1 MSGTTVNEHDL
12 AALLGK
18 ANETVPAANYQVIKV
33 PATFRVEGKD
43 ADFLV
48 EDLDAWAYTEVGIF
62 ASGKWEGS
70 DEEKDLLIP
79 YRKLDEIEFH
89 FDRLNKGETNEDP
102 GA

>member
-1 MSGTTVNEHDL
+1 MSGSAVNENEL

-33 PATFRVEGKD
+33 PATITVEDKGK
-43 ADFLV
+43 FLV

-62 ASGKWEGS
+62 ASGHWEDS
-70 DEEKDLLIP
+70 DNEIDVLFP

-89 FDRLNKGETNEDP
+89 FDRLTEDAKDE
-102 GA
+102 GSSS